1 MGVPARRRVA
11 ALLGGVLLL
20 VACSTPNSPSASVSP
35 SASAPVTAS
44 PTAGIGDVVP
54 APGSSS
60 TVYEPNPG
68 AIVVAID
75 PGHGGCL
82 DWGVPD
88 PLERG
93 TAFSEKT
100 LNLAIATELRHQLQA
115 QGISVVLTRE
125 DDDLLAGDD
134 YPDLG
139 CHGAPFRDVNGD
151 GESGFDPVGKTRAR
165 DELQARIDKVNV
177 ARADLL
183 VSIHINSLYQ
193 DGVSFQIAA
202 TQTYYTDETAW
213 GNSASELLAR
223 LVQDAVVA
231 AIAPLATYDRQDRG
245 IESRNYYVITP
256 PLFTPT
262 AERPDPLTQPTRG
275 VLMPAILTE
284 VGSIN
289 LAAEQD
295 LLLSSEG
302 QAAIA
307 TGIAR
312 AISAYLAER
321 PLAVRY
327 DALVD
332 GGEAGAVP
340 AAVPGSGP
348 PFWIPSVDPAT
359 LASGLGV
366 RLTNTGTRA
375 WPAGLHLLVG
385 WEASDQ
391 PYLRRAPD
399 GLTPLAVTIPSLAPG
414 ESVELRLPFSAPV
427 GAPRTVAW
435 ITLATGDAALTDLG
449 SPPLQLADTDPSR

>member
-1 MGVPARRRVA
+1 MGVPAGRRVA
-11 ALLGGVLLL
+11 ALLGGALVLA
-20 VACSTPNSPSASVSP
+20 ACSTTSSPGASAEGSASP
-35 SASAPVTAS
+35 LASASATP
-44 PTAGIGDVVP
+44 GIGDVVP

-60 TVYEPNPG
+60 TVYQPNPG

-88 PLERG
+88 PLGRG

-100 LNLAIATELRHQLQA
+100 MNLAIATELKRQLEA
-115 QGISVVLTRE
+115 QGITVVLTRE
-125 DDDLLAGDD
+125 GDDLLAGDD

-151 GESGFDPVGKTRAR
+151 GLSGFDPKGKTRAR

-183 VSIHINSLYQ
+183 VSIHINSLHQ
-193 DGVSFQIAA
+193 NGVSYQIAA
-202 TQTYYTDETAW
+202 TETYYTDETPW
-213 GNSASELLAR
+213 GVSSSERLAR

-231 AIAPLATYDRQDRG
+231 AIAPVATYDRQDRG
-245 IESRNYYVITP
+245 IASVNYYVITP

-262 AERPDPLTQPTRG
+262 ADRPDALTQPTRG

-295 LLLSSEG
+295 LLLSAAG

-307 TGIAR
+307 GGIAK
-312 AISAYLAER
+312 AISAYLADR
-321 PLAVRY
+321 PLGVRY
-327 DALVD
+327 DALVS
-332 GGEAGAVP
+332 GGEAGTVP
-340 AAVPGSGP
+340 AAVPGLGP
-348 PFWIPSVDPAT
+348 PYWIPSADAAS
-359 LASGLGV
+359 LSSGLGV
-366 RLTNTGTRA
+366 RLTNTGSRA
-375 WPAGLHLLVG
+375 WPAGLSLLVG
-385 WEASDQ
+385 WEATDQ

-399 GLTPLAVTIPSLAPG
+399 SLARQALTVPVLAPG
-414 ESVELRLPFSAPV
+414 ESVELRLPIEPPT
-427 GAPRTVAW
+427 GAARTVAW
-435 ITLATGDAALTDLG
+435 ITLAQGAAALTELG
-449 SPPLQLADTDPSR
+449 VAPLQLAVRAP

>member
-1 MGVPARRRVA
+1 MGVQVGRRVA
-11 ALLGGVLLL
+11 ALLGGVLVLA
-20 VACSTPNSPSASVSP
+20 ACSTPNIQSTGASP
-35 SASAPVTAS
+35 SASALATSS
-44 PTAGIGDVVP
+44 PTPGIGDVVP

-60 TVYEPNPG
+60 EVYAPNPG

-82 DWGVPD
+82 DWGVAD
-88 PLERG
+88 PFERG

-100 LNLAIATELRHQLQA
+100 MTLAIATELRRQLEA
-115 QGISVVLTRE
+115 QGIRVVLTRE
-125 DDDLLAGDD
+125 GEDLLAGDD

-151 GESGFDPVGKTRAR
+151 GQSGFDPAGKTHVR
-165 DELQARIDKVNV
+165 DELQARIDKANV

-193 DGVSFQIAA
+193 DGVSIQVAA

-213 GNSASELLAR
+213 GISASQRLAR
-223 LVQDAVVA
+223 LVQGAVVA
-231 AIAPLATYDRQDRG
+231 AITPLATYDRQDRG
-245 IESRNYYVITP
+245 VESRNYYIITP
-256 PLFTPT
+256 PLFAPT

-275 VLMPAILTE
+275 VLMPAILAE

-295 LLLSSEG
+295 LLLSAEG

-307 TGIAR
+307 AGIAT
-312 AISAYLAER
+312 AISAYLADR

-327 DALVD
+327 DALID
-332 GGEAGAVP
+332 GGAAGAVP
-340 AAVPGSGP
+340 SAVPGTGP
-348 PFWIPSVDPAT
+348 PYWIPSVQPASV
-359 LASGLGV
+359 ASGLGV

-375 WPAGLHLLVG
+375 WPTGLHLLVG
-385 WEASDQ
+385 WEASGQ

-399 GLTPLAVTIPSLAPG
+399 GLAPLALSIPLLAPG
-414 ESVELRLPFSAPV
+414 ESVELRLPLSPPA
-427 GAPRTVAW
+427 GARRAVAW
-435 ITLATGDAALTDLG
+435 ITLAAGDAALTDLG
-449 SPPLQLADTDPSR
+449 SAPLQLAVMAP

>member
-1 MGVPARRRVA
+1 MGVPAGRRVA
-11 ALLGGVLLL
+11 TLLAGTLLL
-20 VACSTPNSPSASVSP
+20 AACSTTSSPRASAPASASAAAGASPSA
-35 SASAPVTAS
+35 
-44 PTAGIGDVVP
+44 GLGDVVA

-60 TVYEPNPG
+60 TVYAPNPR

-88 PLERG
+88 PLGRG

-100 LNLAIATELRHQLQA
+100 MNLAIATELKRQLET
-115 QGISVVLTRE
+115 QGITVVLTRE
-125 DDDLLAGDD
+125 GDDLLAGDD

-151 GESGFDPVGKTRAR
+151 GLSGFDPKGKTRAR

-193 DGVSFQIAA
+193 NGVSYQIAA
-202 TQTYYTDETAW
+202 TETYYTDETPW
-213 GNSASELLAR
+213 GVSASERLAR

-245 IESRNYYVITP
+245 IASVNYYVITP
-256 PLFTPT
+256 PLFQPT
-262 AERPDPLTQPTRG
+262 ADRPDPLTQPTRG

-295 LLLSSEG
+295 LLLSTEG

-307 TGIAR
+307 SGIAK
-312 AISAYLAER
+312 AISAYLADR
-321 PLAVRY
+321 PLAARY
-327 DALVD
+327 DVQVS
-332 GGEAGAVP
+332 GGEAGTDPV
-340 AAVPGSGP
+340 AVPGLGP
-348 PFWIPSVDPAT
+348 PFWISSVTAAS
-359 LASGLGV
+359 LSSGLGL
-366 RLTNTGTRA
+366 RLTNTGSRA

-385 WEASDQ
+385 WEATDQ
-391 PYLRRAPD
+391 PYLRRAPEA
-399 GLTPLAVTIPSLAPG
+399 LTPAAVSIPALAPG
-414 ESVELRLPFSAPV
+414 ESVELRLPMAPPA
-427 GAPRTVAW
+427 GATRTVAW
-435 ITLATGDAALTDLG
+435 ITLAQGDAALTDLG
-449 SPPLQLADTDPSR
+449 VAPLQLAVTGS

>member
-1 MGVPARRRVA
+1 MGVPAGRRVA

-20 VACSTPNSPSASVSP
+20 AACATPSIRSLGASP
-35 SASAPVTAS
+35 SASALATSS
-44 PTAGIGDVVP
+44 PTPGIGDAVP

-60 TVYEPNPG
+60 AVYAPNPG
-68 AIVVAID
+68 AVVVGID

-100 LNLAIATELRHQLQA
+100 MNLAIATELRRQLEA

-125 DDDLLAGDD
+125 GEDLLAGDD

-151 GESGFDPVGKTRAR
+151 SQSGFDRIGKTLIR
-165 DELQARIDKVNV
+165 DEGQARIDKVNV

-213 GNSASELLAR
+213 GVSASERLAR

-231 AIAPLATYDRQDRG
+231 AIAPLATYERQDRG
-245 IESRNYYVITP
+245 IESRNFYVITP

-262 AERPDPLTQPTRG
+262 ADRPDPLTQPTRG
-275 VLMPAILTE
+275 VLMPAILAE

-295 LLLSSEG
+295 LLLSPEG

-307 TGIAR
+307 AGIAQ
-312 AISAYLAER
+312 AIGAYLADR

-327 DALVD
+327 DAQID
-332 GGEAGAVP
+332 GGAAGVAP
-340 AAVPGSGP
+340 AAVPGTGP
-348 PFWIPSVDPAT
+348 PYWIPSVNPAR

-375 WPAGLHLLVG
+375 WPTDLHLLVG

-399 GLTPLAVTIPSLAPG
+399 GLAPLPLTIPSLAPG
-414 ESVELRLPFSAPV
+414 ESVELRLSLSPPA
-427 GAPRTVAW
+427 GARRTVAW
-435 ITLATGDAALTDLG
+435 ITLAAGHAALTDLG
-449 SPPLQLADTDPSR
+449 SAPLQLAVTGP

>member
-1 MGVPARRRVA
+1 MGAPAGRRIA
-11 ALLGGVLLL
+11 ALLGGALLL
-20 VACSTPNSPSASVSP
+20 AACSTPSSPSASP
-35 SASAPVTAS
+35 SASDVASAS
-44 PTAGIGDVVP
+44 PTAGVGAVVP

-60 TVYEPNPG
+60 TVYQPNPG

-88 PLERG
+88 PLGRG

-100 LNLAIATELRHQLQA
+100 MNLAIAIELRRQLHA

-125 DDDLLAGDD
+125 GEDLLAGDD

-151 GESGFDPVGKTRAR
+151 GLSGFDPKGKTRAR

-193 DGVSFQIAA
+193 DGVSYQIAA

-213 GNSASELLAR
+213 GISASKRLAQ

-231 AIAPLATYDRQDRG
+231 AIAPVAAYDRQDRG
-245 IESRNYYVITP
+245 IASVNYYVITP
-256 PLFTPT
+256 PLFAATT
-262 AERPDPLTQPTRG
+262 ERPDPFTQPTRG

-295 LLLSSEG
+295 LLLSTAG

-312 AISAYLAER
+312 AIGAYLTDR

-327 DALVD
+327 DALVP
-332 GGEAGAVP
+332 GGQAGIAP

-348 PFWIPSVDPAT
+348 PYWIPSVGGAA
-359 LASGLGV
+359 LASGLAV

-375 WPAGLHLLVG
+375 WPAGLRLLAG

-399 GLTPLAVTIPSLAPG
+399 NLTALALSIPALAPG
-414 ESVELRLPFSAPV
+414 ESVDLRLPLTPPASAS
-427 GAPRTVAW
+427 RTVAW

-449 SPPLQLADTDPSR
+449 VAPLQLAVSGP